1 MLCAHLHSIWNLYP
15 AETGWSL
22 LESDDGSKTLVPSP
36 TKSEIKEEPQ
46 DGTIELMSQPICN
59 TEEKQMARIGS
70 EVETISGKSG
80 ILICSSGMGLSP
92 MDLFNDILTER
103 NDLEN
108 FLGDC
113 NFKESDSISL
123 RTVFT
128 KYQTGN
134 QIKFDSSLN
143 GP

>member
-1 MLCAHLHSIWNLYP
+1 
-15 AETGWSL
+15 
-22 LESDDGSKTLVPSP
+22 
-36 TKSEIKEEPQ
+36 
-46 DGTIELMSQPICN
+46 
-59 TEEKQMARIGS
+59 MARIGS